1 MRLQLGEPPKDADPF
16 QYFIQSLK
24 LSGAGQGTIK
34 LYYSAINDFLK
45 FVNKNPNE
53 VTTQDVINWINVLSV
68 REGRS
73 KTGDRKGRASTIRS
87 YVIAVRRFL
96 RWLGVNVRPPVPR
109 IRTPERRALRE
120 SEIENIISSCKRLR
134 DRALIS
140 LLLDTGL
147 RSSELLSI
155 TVGDLDLQERTIRV
169 RETKNGE
176 ERIVFFTAR
185 TASLLNQFIR
195 KTKRGENER
204 VFEITYQALYKLVKR
219 LGKKTGISWL
229 RPHILRHTFATN
241 AIKKGA
247 PLPVVQRLLGHK
259 DIKTTQI
266 YTHLMTDDLKRV
278 YRDVFEG

>member
-1 MRLQLGEPPKDADPF
+1 
-16 QYFIQSLK
+16 
-24 LSGAGQGTIK
+24 
-34 LYYSAINDFLK
+34 
-45 FVNKNPNE
+45 
-53 VTTQDVINWINVLSV
+53 
-68 REGRS
+68 
-73 KTGDRKGRASTIRS
+73 
-87 YVIAVRRFL
+87 IAVRRFL

-195 KTKRGENER
+195 
-204 VFEITYQALYKLVKR
+204 
-219 LGKKTGISWL
+219 
-229 RPHILRHTFATN
+229 
-241 AIKKGA
+241 
-247 PLPVVQRLLGHK
+247 
-259 DIKTTQI
+259 
-266 YTHLMTDDLKRV
+266 
-278 YRDVFEG
+278 